1 MISIQTLRTLG
12 TLSRQRW
19 DFLDIEDAEGC
30 NQPEDAPLLLLLLLS
45 PLGPSSCVSRSVYM
59 LIRPGY
65 VYLQHQREEGRF
77 SPTKREEKSNLQIA
91 GLC

>member
-30 NQPEDAPLLLLLLLS
+30 NQPEDAPL
-45 PLGPSSCVSRSVYM
+45 PQHIGPSSCVSRSVYM

-77 SPTKREEKSNLQIA
+77 SPTKREEKK
-91 GLC
+91 